1 MTEPLVSI
9 TIPTYNSAR
18 TLGACLESIKQQT
31 YPRVETIV
39 IDSHSSDTTQEIA
52 RKHGAQIITT
62 DAWLLGA
69 RVVGIQAAQGEFIV
83 LLDSDH
89 IMSPS
94 AIARAVE
101 MMDTHDGL
109 YLEERSLE
117 TRTLV
122 QRLFD
127 ADRQL
132 VQSQVALHSD
142 PLKGVLL
149 GRIFKRDLLL
159 EAISH
164 IPPEVVQKA
173 VTFDHE
179 IINYEFTK
187 RTQRLALLP
196 EAIWHHEPETVTEL
210 WRKNTRYGRAA
221 RTMTRLGY
229 YRELRREKARPRL
242 GAWKPRLLWWGL
254 QSTLLLMLKAPAL
267 LIGYFSP
274 PRKVTSK

>member
-1 MTEPLVSI
+1 MNVPLVSI
-9 TIPTYNSAR
+9 TIPTYNSAG
-18 TLGACLESIKQQT
+18 TLAACLESIEKQS
-31 YPRVETIV
+31 YPRLETII

-52 RKHGAQIITT
+52 RKFDARIITT
-62 DAWLLGA
+62 DSWLLGA
-69 RVVGIQAAQGEFIV
+69 RITGIQAAQGEFIL

-89 IMSPS
+89 ILSPS
-94 AIARAVE
+94 TIDRAVAL
-101 MMDTHDGL
+101 MDTNDGL

-117 TRTLV
+117 TRTFV

-132 VQSQVALHSD
+132 IQRQVALHSD

-149 GRIFKRDLLL
+149 GRFFRRDLLI
-159 EAISH
+159 EAISC
-164 IPPEVVQKA
+164 IPAEVVQKA

-179 IINYEFTK
+179 IINYEFMK
-187 RTQRLALLP
+187 RSQRLALLP

-229 YRELRREKARPRL
+229 YRELRRGKARPRL
-242 GAWKPRLLWWGL
+242 GAWKPGLLRWGL

-267 LIGYFSP
+267 LVGYFLP
-274 PRKVTSK
+274 AKATSK